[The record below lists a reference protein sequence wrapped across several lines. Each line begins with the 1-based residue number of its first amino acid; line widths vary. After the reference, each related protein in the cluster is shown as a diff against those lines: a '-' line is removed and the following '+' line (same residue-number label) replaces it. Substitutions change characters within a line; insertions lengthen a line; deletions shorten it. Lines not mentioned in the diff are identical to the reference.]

1 MMVITPNNYDMVC
14 RMANQ
19 FAFGNTRSTIFELFK
34 SAGIDG
40 LKKALEGYTEDKEAT
55 ENGKATFN
63 TFAYRC
69 VLNAMIN
76 EKIRLECG
84 VKEDEQVDVATVD
97 GVFEELQDDDMTE
110 VVRMLIKKFSKKGRD
125 QKMAEAYFGIDTPA
139 QELKDIAENFGVSHE
154 CVRLVVKNV
163 KQHIK
168 LNPRIKEMLYD
179 FVG

>member
-1 MMVITPNNYDMVC
+1 MMVITLDNYDMVC
-14 RMANQ
+14 RMASQ
-19 FAFGNTRSTIFELFK
+19 FSFGNTRSINFDLFK
-34 SAGIDG
+34 SAGING
-40 LKKALEGYTEDKEAT
+40 LKKALEVYTEDKETT

-76 EKIRLECG
+76 EKIRLARG
-84 VKEDEQVDVATVD
+84 GQEDENVDVATVN
-97 GVFEELQDDDMTE
+97 GGLEELQDDNMAE
-110 VVRMLIKKFSKKGRD
+110 VVRMLIKKFTKKERD

-168 LNPRIKEMLYD
+168 LSPRTKEMLYD